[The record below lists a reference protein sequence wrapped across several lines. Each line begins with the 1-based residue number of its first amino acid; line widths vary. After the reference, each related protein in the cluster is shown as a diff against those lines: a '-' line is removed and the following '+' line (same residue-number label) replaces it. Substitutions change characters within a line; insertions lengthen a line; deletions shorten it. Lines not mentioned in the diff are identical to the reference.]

1 MGSDKSGL
9 CHFFYSPSLRL
20 KALHKQWFRT
30 CLGYRPVESD
40 RNQKLTFEKKTFVI
54 HSVLHTHL
62 AGSKPI
68 CGIPKLPSK
77 KGSYP
82 DLKWSLY
89 ICVKRQGSL
98 NILRI
103 KVPEA
108 SVYKD
113 IVWSLIMTRV
123 LITFYSLG
131 FKKI

>member
-1 MGSDKSGL
+1 MNL
-9 CHFFYSPSLRL
+9 TETRN
-20 KALHKQWFRT
+20 AL
-30 CLGYRPVESD
+30 
-40 RNQKLTFEKKTFVI
+40 EKKTFVI
-54 HSVLHTHL
+54 HSVFHTHL

-77 KGSYP
+77 KGSYL

-103 KVPEA
+103 KVPEV
-108 SVYKD
+108 SVYKH